1 MSKNPENEA
10 VLHQLFEMGITSKE
24 EVDEAMLRY
33 YVYGFT
39 EKIENCDL
47 IKRVLEQNTFKKK
60 FPVKFVT
67 ASIEHIIH
75 CDSCFKYYSSFNKH
89 KKMIQT

>member
-1 MSKNPENEA
+1 MSETEQAIWN
-10 VLHQLFEMGITSKE
+10 LFEKGVVTRP

-33 YVYGFT
+33 FVYGST
-39 EKIENCDL
+39 DEVEECDL
-47 IKRVLEQNTFKKK
+47 IKRVLEKNTFKKK

-75 CDSCFKYYSSFNKH
+75 CDSCFKYYSSRDNQEKR
-89 KKMIQT
+89 KIP

>member
-1 MSKNPENEA
+1 MKMSKTPENDA
-10 VLHQLFEMGITSKE
+10 VLYHLFEQGITSKE

-47 IKRVLEQNTFKKK
+47 IKRVLEKNTFKKK

-75 CDSCFKYYSSFNKH
+75 CDSCYEYYSTL
-89 KKMIQT
+89 KKTT